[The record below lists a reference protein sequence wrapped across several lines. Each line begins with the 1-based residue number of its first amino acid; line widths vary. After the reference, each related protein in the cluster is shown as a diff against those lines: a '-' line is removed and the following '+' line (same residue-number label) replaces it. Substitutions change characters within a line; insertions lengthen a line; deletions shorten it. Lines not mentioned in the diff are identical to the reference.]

1 MNSNRLKNI
10 LLLVISIGIT
20 LGIAEIAL
28 RVADFPKQ
36 AMKPSIVYDPIL
48 LYKMP
53 GNYPGVD
60 KDGYRNSSVP
70 EQADMVTLG
79 DSHTYGFNVTQNN
92 NWPTQLSRMT
102 ELSVYNLGV
111 GGHGPLQYYYLLDRA
126 LELKP
131 RYVIVGL
138 LLSNDIK
145 SICDLYLTTDYWK
158 NRARQENIDLG
169 YCDVAKIG
177 KGSGQ
182 HRKTRDAGYES
193 HLAQSKI
200 VTLGWLGLRWARGF
214 LPVNTKDVIV
224 VKDDKNR
231 TTMETRQI
239 RNHSDYMDLGQPE
252 ISNSL
257 AITKVVFSKMNARA
271 REHGAQLVM
280 LLIPSKEYVLEAYL
294 RERRE
299 AVPKVLTKSA
309 NHEAALSANMMQWFR
324 EADIPYV
331 DAKAAVLGVT
341 LNQGDVYTPDSDGH
355 PVAPGYKAYA
365 QALHDGFFAGHLP
378 KK

>member
-10 LLLVISIGIT
+10 LLLVASISIT
-20 LGIAEIAL
+20 LGLAEVAL
-28 RVADFPKQ
+28 RLVDFPRQ

-60 KDGYRNSSVP
+60 KDGYRNNTVP
-70 EQADMVTLG
+70 EGADMVTLG

-92 NWPTQLSRMT
+92 NWPTQLSKMT
-102 ELSVYNLGV
+102 GLTAYNLGV

-131 RYVIVGL
+131 RYVVIGL

-158 NRARQENIDLG
+158 ERARQENIDLG
-169 YCDVAKIG
+169 YCNDAKIG
-177 KGSGQ
+177 KGGGQ

-214 LPVNTKDVIV
+214 FPMNTKGVIV
-224 VKDDKNR
+224 IKDENNR

-239 RNHSDYMDLGQPE
+239 RNHRDYMDLDKPE
-252 ISNSL
+252 IANSL
-257 AITKVVFSKMNARA
+257 AITKDVFAKMNTRA
-271 REHGAQLVM
+271 AEHGAQLVM
-280 LLIPSKEYVLEAYL
+280 LVIPSKEYVFEAYL

-299 AVPKVLTKSA
+299 AVPELLAQSA
-309 NHEAALSANMMQWFR
+309 NKEAELSANMMEWFKNNG
-324 EADIPYV
+324 IPYV
-331 DAKAAVLGVT
+331 DAKAAVLDVT
-341 LNQGDVYTPDSDGH
+341 LKQGDVYTPDSDGH

-365 QALHDGFFAGHLP
+365 QALQDGFFSIRAP
-378 KK
+378 RN